1 MYLSHNIFYMFIFSF
16 LINMVIMPLITSY
29 SFKHITFSMGK
40 VYLSIIMSLLMVISE
55 VAMYDLMFGTR
66 SNFKYFIYVI
76 ILLLYIYLYRNQIYI
91 DDINY
96 LKEMKE
102 HHSMAILTSSI
113 RKNKSTNRKLASYSN
128 FVFINQNKEIDFMDK
143 FIA

>member
-1 MYLSHNIFYMFIFSF
+1 
-16 LINMVIMPLITSY
+16 
-29 SFKHITFSMGK
+29 MGK

>member
-16 LINMVIMPLITSY
+16 LINMIFIPLVTSY

-40 VYLSIIMSLLMVISE
+40 IYLSIIMSLLMVISE
-55 VAMYDLMFGTR
+55 IVIFDMIFNTR
-66 SNFKYFIYVI
+66 SIIKYIIYI
-76 ILLLYIYLYRNQIYI
+76 SILLLYIYLYRNQFYI

-102 HHSMAILTSSI
+102 HYSKSVLTSFN
-113 RKNKSTNRKLASYSN
+113 RKNKSKNKKINSYSN
-128 FVFINQNKEIDFMDK
+128 FIFINQNKEIDFIDK
-143 FIA
+143 FIM

>member
-113 RKNKSTNRKLASYSN
+113 SKKRI
-128 FVFINQNKEIDFMDK
+128 F
-143 FIA
+143 